1 MQINLQFVNQLD
13 LLTCLRY
20 VHNSVT
26 FISLLQHRFL
36 LLAQHVTVGHSC
48 LYNLQCTGTQFASVC
63 NNDRC
68 ECHSGYILIDNNCYP
83 GKERVYIKF
92 YFESL
97 VYTYKLLR
105 LNFGELFIAI
115 LYGKFNRI

>member
-36 LLAQHVTVGHSC
+36 LLAQHVIVGHSC
-48 LYNLQCTGTQFASVC
+48 LYNSQCTGTQFASVC
-63 NNDRC
+63 DHYQC

-83 GKERVYIKF
+83 GKESVNIKF

-97 VYTYKLLR
+97 IYTYKLLR

-115 LYGKFNRI
+115 LYGKFIRI